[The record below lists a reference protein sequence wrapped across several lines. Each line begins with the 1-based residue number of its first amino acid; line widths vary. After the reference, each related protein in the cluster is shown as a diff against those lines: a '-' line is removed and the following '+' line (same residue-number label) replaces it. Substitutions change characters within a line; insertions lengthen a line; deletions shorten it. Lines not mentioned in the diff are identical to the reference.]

1 MVITLP
7 THYLNQMIFRLSV
20 IILMLSSCSAQ
31 YHLNK
36 AIKKGYKCEQTGDT
50 IRITTLDS
58 IPVIINDTIVWE
70 KIISTKDTVI
80 KYNTVYVPKT
90 RLDKRIEYKIKV
102 KTIYKDRLVYKYKYR
117 SEGQKAKSEVK
128 KAKAER
134 PRPRGNLSLLFVG
147 VGIGLLLSYLFKFAR
162 QRYMF

>member
-1 MVITLP
+1 
-7 THYLNQMIFRLSV
+7 
-20 IILMLSSCSAQ
+20 MLSSCSAQ

-36 AIKKGYKCEQTGDT
+36 AIKKGYKCEETGDT

-80 KYNTVYVPKT
+80 KYRTVYTPLT
-90 RLDKRIEYKIKV
+90 RQDKRLQYKIKV

-117 SEGQKAKSEVK
+117 ADGQKSKSEVK
-128 KAKAER
+128 IAKTQR
-134 PRPRGNLSLLFVG
+134 PRPNGNLSLLFVG

>member
-1 MVITLP
+1 
-7 THYLNQMIFRLSV
+7 
-20 IILMLSSCSAQ
+20 MLSSCSAQ

-70 KIISTKDTVI
+70 KIISTKDTII

-102 KTIYKDRLVYKYKYR
+102 KTIYKDRVV
-117 SEGQKAKSEVK
+117 EKAQAKAEVQ

-134 PRPRGNLSLLFVG
+134 PKGRGNLNLLFVG
-147 VGIGLLLSYLFKFAR
+147 VGIGLLLSYLLKFAR
-162 QRYMF
+162 QKYLF

>member
-1 MVITLP
+1 
-7 THYLNQMIFRLSV
+7 MIFRLSI
-20 IILMLSSCSAQ
+20 IILLLSSCSAQ

-70 KIISTKDTVI
+70 KFITTKDTII
-80 KYNTVYVPKT
+80 KYRTVYTPLT
-90 RLDKRIEYKIKV
+90 RQDKRLQYKIQV
-102 KTIYKDRLVYKYKYR
+102 KTIYKDRLVYKYKYKA
-117 SEGQKAKSEVK
+117 EGQKAKSEVK
-128 KAKAER
+128 KAKATQ

-162 QRYMF
+162 EKYLF